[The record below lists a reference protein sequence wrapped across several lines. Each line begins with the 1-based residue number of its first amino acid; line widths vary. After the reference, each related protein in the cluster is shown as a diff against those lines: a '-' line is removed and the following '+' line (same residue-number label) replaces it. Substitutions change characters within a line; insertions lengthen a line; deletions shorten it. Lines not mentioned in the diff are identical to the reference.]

1 MCGCA
6 YLNGM
11 GTMWTAQ
18 LFIFL
23 GGLLS
28 LATIANCSFV
38 TVDDPI
44 SFDFKNGLQI
54 EAKGM
59 GFILFE
65 KTDGHCY
72 WYDQV
77 GDTSDNNV
85 GDSDYTENQLQTYW
99 TILGDIWELTMY
111 FTCFFAVF
119 AWYLFLYSLSFCCS
133 SQVKCC
139 RYLNGI
145 LLTIIL
151 STCQVCTFAVFGS
164 SFCDRNGCSFSRGS
178 GISIGAIVCYILAGI
193 GFFLSRDYPGE
204 GAKPVPGDD
213 DDDEAAQN
221 VTSDEVYPQN
231 PELTPAEYAEAKQIS
246 ARLGGTADY

>member
-1 MCGCA
+1 MVCCGPSTCFTCKVQPISKDACMCGCA

-65 KTDGHCY
+65 KTDG
-72 WYDQV
+72 
-77 GDTSDNNV
+77 
-85 GDSDYTENQLQTYW
+85 
-99 TILGDIWELTMY
+99 
-111 FTCFFAVF
+111 
-119 AWYLFLYSLSFCCS
+119 SLSFCCS

>member
-1 MCGCA
+1 MA
-6 YLNGM
+6 
-11 GTMWTAQ
+11 
-18 LFIFL
+18 F
-23 GGLLS
+23 
-28 LATIANCSFV
+28 SF
-38 TVDDPI
+38 
-44 SFDFKNGLQI
+44 
-54 EAKGM
+54 
-59 GFILFE
+59 
-65 KTDGHCY
+65 
-72 WYDQV
+72 
-77 GDTSDNNV
+77 
-85 GDSDYTENQLQTYW
+85 
-99 TILGDIWELTMY
+99 
-111 FTCFFAVF
+111 
-119 AWYLFLYSLSFCCS
+119 LFLQNTPCYSSLSFCCS